1 MIHDHIS
8 YIKTSLIKTITSLDY
23 FLIFFVIIFIS
34 ELNSS
39 EGSISV
45 SCDKKII

>member
-8 YIKTSLIKTITSLDY
+8 YIKTSLIKIITSLDY
-23 FLIFFVIIFIS
+23 FLIFFIS

-45 SCDKKII
+45 SGDKKII